1 MPITIDVL
9 KDLFNAERIQ
19 ADPHKEEIDFVE
31 RRSQIEKEYPAFF
44 SIERYL
50 DNFGQFNSYGLEDE
64 MLKRIEH
71 EIWYMSYYKPIVF
84 YQSEFYKRF
93 KNKRIVQK
101 HFDESRI
108 EMQYKTNL

>member
-31 RRSQIEKEYPAFF
+31 RRAQIEKEYPDFF
-44 SIERYL
+44 SIEKYL
-50 DNFGQFNSYGLEDE
+50 YNFELFKSYGLEDE

-71 EIWYMSYYKPIVF
+71 EIWYMSHYKSSVF